1 MAINKKTGKPYE
13 SSAKAAA
20 KWKKEHL
27 KQVKLNF
34 NIESD
39 KDILE
44 KLASEPTQIDYIR
57 RLVRE
62 DLKK

>member
-13 SSAKAAA
+13 SSVKASAR
-20 KWKKEHL
+20 WKKEHL

-39 KDILE
+39 KDILD
-44 KLASEPTQIDYIR
+44 KLASEPNQIEYIR
-57 RLVRE
+57 KLIRE
-62 DLKK
+62 DLAK

>member
-13 SSAKAAA
+13 SSVKAAA